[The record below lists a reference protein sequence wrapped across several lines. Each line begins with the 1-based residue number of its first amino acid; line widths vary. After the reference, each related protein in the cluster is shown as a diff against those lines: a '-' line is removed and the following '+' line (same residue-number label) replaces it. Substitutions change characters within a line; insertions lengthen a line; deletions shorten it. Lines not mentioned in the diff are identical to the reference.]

1 MLTLVSVAPDGTALP
16 SYEWNP
22 RDWDFPPTCWT
33 PGQTFVD
40 TVTVRLARRRSRDWL
55 FSLSILDAFSKEP
68 MRVTLPDGTINT
80 QVGSAPFRC
89 HPLIT
94 RRFTRGAALPGS
106 G

>member
-40 TVTVRLARRRSRDWL
+40 TVTVPLGEAAQPGDWL

-68 MRVTLPDGTINT
+68 MQVTLPDGTINT
-80 QVGSAPFRC
+80 QVGIGPVPVPSP
-89 HPLIT
+89 
-94 RRFTRGAALPGS
+94 
-106 G
+106 